1 MIVSLKWLKDY
12 IDIDDLTVEEIV
24 DKLTTSGSEV
34 DEVID
39 KSKELENIVVGLV
52 KEVKKHPNAD
62 RLSVCKVTDG
72 TETYDVVC
80 GAPNVAENQKVAFA
94 KVGAII
100 PNGKFE
106 IKKAKIRGEKSMGMI
121 CAEDE
126 LGISDDHEGILVLEE
141 NVEIGDPIAKV
152 LKLDDVV
159 LDIAITPNRA
169 DSLSHIGLARDLAAI
184 FQRKLLYPT
193 LSEGGNIS
201 NKNELIDVEVL
212 DAEKCPRYSAIVV
225 KDITIKES
233 PEWLKEKLTGIGLR
247 PINNVVD
254 VTNFVLYE
262 IGQPLHAFDLDKLNG
277 KKIIVKTAGQN
288 SKFVT
293 LDSKERSMLP
303 DDLMICDAEKPVAI
317 AGVMGGENSE
327 VTESTKNIVIESAYF
342 DPSAVRKTAK
352 HLGLS
357 TDASYRFERGTD
369 PNVTIKAAFRAANLI
384 AELAGGNID
393 ENIIDFYP
401 NKIEN
406 KIVPIRY
413 ARISKILGFDI
424 AKDKVVE
431 IFEGLEFEIVKSDE
445 NGLTVK
451 IPTFRHDIEREIDL
465 IEEVVRIY
473 GFDGVPPINHISIDL
488 NKKVDELSFEDKLK
502 NSLVALGFNEVVSNS
517 LISEEK
523 ALDLEKSIKVLNPQS
538 SEMSLLRTSLIPG
551 MLMNISRNIKV
562 KEENLSFFELGEIFE
577 SKTKEI
583 KSFEDFEENESLVLA
598 ITGKKNVKSLYEENQ
613 QYDFFDLIGML
624 NVMLN
629 KNSLD
634 SQIKDS
640 YYQNG
645 NELFD
650 YYIVKKHK
658 KQVIGIG
665 GKVKKDLLAKFEI
678 PQDVFLFELNV
689 NILKEIKVK
698 NQRYEQLLKYPKII
712 RDFAFVLDKDI
723 SFDEVVK
730 TIKNSSS
737 NLLKNV
743 KLFDIFESDSLGEG
757 KKSLAFQ
764 LEYYNF
770 DRTLRE
776 DEIDKEFWKT
786 IESVKQKLKAELRG

>member
-1 MIVSLKWLKDY
+1 LIVSLKWLKDY
-12 IDIDDLTVEEIV
+12 IDIDDLTVDEIV

-39 KSKELENIVVGLV
+39 KGKELENIVVGYV
-52 KEVKKHPNAD
+52 EEVKKHPNAD

-126 LGISDDHEGILVLEE
+126 LGISDDHEGILILDE
-141 NVEIGDPIAKV
+141 NIKVGEPISKV

-169 DSLSHIGLARDLAAI
+169 DSLSHIGLARDLAAL
-184 FQRKLLYPT
+184 FKRKLKYPT
-193 LSEGGNIS
+193 LSDSDNTLNN
-201 NKNELIDVEVL
+201 NKLANVEVL
-212 DAEKCPRYSAIVV
+212 DGEKCPRYSAIVV
-225 KDITIKES
+225 KDVTVKES
-233 PEWLKEKLTGIGLR
+233 PNWLKEKLTSIGLR
-247 PINNVVD
+247 PINNIVD

-262 IGQPLHAFDLDKLNG
+262 IGQPLHAFDLNKLIG
-277 KKIIVKTAGQN
+277 QKIIVKTAGEK

-303 DDLMICDAEKPVAI
+303 DDLMIYDAEKPVAI

-327 VTESTKNIVIESAYF
+327 VTDSTKDIVIESAYF
-342 DPSAVRKTAK
+342 DPSSVRKTAK

-369 PNVTIKAAFRAANLI
+369 PSVTIKAAQRAATLI
-384 AELAGGNID
+384 AELSGGTID
-393 ENIIDFYP
+393 ESFIDVYP
-401 NKIEN
+401 KVIE
-406 KIVPIRY
+406 KRKVEIRY
-413 ARISKILGFDI
+413 ARIAKILGFEI
-424 AKDKVVE
+424 PNEKVVE
-431 IFEGLEFEIVKSDE
+431 IFEGLEFSIVEKETDR
-445 NGLTVK
+445 LTVE

-473 GFDGVPPINHISIDL
+473 GFDGVPPIQHISIDL
-488 NKKVDELSFEDKLK
+488 NKKVDELDFEDKLK
-502 NSLVALGFNEVVSNS
+502 NTLTALGFNEVVSNS
-517 LISEEK
+517 LISDEK
-523 ALDLEKSIKVLNPQS
+523 TLNYDKSIKVLNPQS

-551 MLMNISRNIKV
+551 MLMNISRNIKI
-562 KEENLSFFELGEIFE
+562 KEDSLKFFEIGEVFELKNKEIISFDDFSENENLI
-577 SKTKEI
+577 
-583 KSFEDFEENESLVLA
+583 LA
-598 ITGKKNVKSLYEENQ
+598 ITGKKNDKSWYQENQ
-613 QYDFFDLIGML
+613 EYDFFDLTGL
-624 NVMLN
+624 LDEMLN

-634 SQIKDS
+634 SQITDT
-640 YYQNG
+640 YYQDG
-645 NELFD
+645 NNLFEF
-650 YYIVKKHK
+650 YSEKHYK
-658 KQVIGIG
+658 KQQIGIG
-665 GKVKKDLLAKFEI
+665 GKVKKELLSKFEI
-678 PQDVFLFELNV
+678 TQDVFLFELNV
-689 NILKEIKVK
+689 GKLKEIKIK
-698 NQRYEQLLKYPKII
+698 NQKYKQLLKYPKVL
-712 RDFAFVLDKDI
+712 RDFAFVLDKNI
-723 SFDEVVK
+723 PFEEVVK

-737 NLLKNV
+737 VLLKNV

-764 LEYYNF
+764 LEYYDF

-786 IESVKQKLKAELRG
+786 IENVKQKLKAELRG